1 MTWLEIALI
10 GAVLVGATA
19 GTVLV
24 VRNPVFW
31 SGLTVAMIKAALP
44 IITKRMK
51 PEEEAQWRKSTRLP
65 DGEDAFNRKRRG
77 APPKG

>member
-1 MTWLEIALI
+1 MNWLEIALV

-24 VRNPVFW
+24 VRSPGFW
-31 SGLTVAMIKAALP
+31 WGLLSAGLSAALP
-44 IITKRMK
+44 IILKRMT
-51 PEEEAQWRKSTRLP
+51 PEEEKAWREAERAGRGDEWL
-65 DGEDAFNRKRRG
+65 RKRRG